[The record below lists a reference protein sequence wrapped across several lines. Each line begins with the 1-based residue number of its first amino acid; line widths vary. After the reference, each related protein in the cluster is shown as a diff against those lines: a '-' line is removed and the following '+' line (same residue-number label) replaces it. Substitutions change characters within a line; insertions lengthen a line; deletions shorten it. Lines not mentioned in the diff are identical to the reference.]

1 MTENQPSKERLN
13 TPEFERDF
21 VLAEYRELGAAIR
34 HYVSLV
40 TATERFAI
48 AGAAAFA
55 SFSISGLTEGIE
67 RAQVYIS
74 AIPFVIVSLAGL
86 RCLTLYFVIFS
97 SVNHLKQMEDALL
110 ETHEIGFNRLD
121 IHRFFLRRAIEG
133 TSGAYWLFA
142 CAASAAFWLFVND
155 IF

>member
-1 MTENQPSKERLN
+1 VTGELA

-21 VLAEYRELGAAIR
+21 ALAEYRELGSAIR
-34 HYVSLV
+34 HYVELV

-67 RAQVYIS
+67 RAQIYVS

-86 RCLTLYFVIFS
+86 RCLTLYLVIFD
-97 SVNHLKQMEDALL
+97 SVEHLKKVETALL
-110 ETHEIGFNRLD
+110 SDTAIGFNRFD
-121 IHRFFLRRAIEG
+121 DRRRPLRRAIEG

-142 CAASAAFWLFVND
+142 CVASAAFWLFVND
-155 IF
+155 IL

>member
-1 MTENQPSKERLN
+1 MADPLT

-21 VLAEYRELGAAIR
+21 ALAEHRELGAAIR
-34 HYVSLV
+34 HYISIV

-67 RAQVYIS
+67 KAQIYIS

-86 RCLTLYFVIFS
+86 RCLTLYFVVYG
-97 SVNHLKQMEDALL
+97 SVKHLQKLELALL
-110 ETHEIGFNRLD
+110 STPGIGFNRQD
-121 IHRFFLRRAIEG
+121 RMRNPLRRAIEV
-133 TSGAYWLFA
+133 TSGAYWVLA
-142 CAASAAFWLFVND
+142 CLASAAFWLFVNG
-155 IF
+155 IL